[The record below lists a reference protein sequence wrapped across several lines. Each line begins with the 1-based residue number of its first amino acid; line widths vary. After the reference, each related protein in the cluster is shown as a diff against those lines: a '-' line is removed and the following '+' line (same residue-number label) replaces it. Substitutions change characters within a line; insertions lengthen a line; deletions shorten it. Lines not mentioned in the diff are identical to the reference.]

1 VRRHLTWCDVD
12 EGAVLYCGFARR
24 TIVRDRRV
32 VRGNETAQFVD
43 DEGVVCSECPWIF
56 RVLFAGEIW
65 GYTRDLPGGT
75 WPDDPVVVT
84 DDPVVVTDVTGDPV
98 VDNYQPRT
106 ELGRMLINLRR
117 EYVAAGGQLGDADD
131 AERIAWSDAQ
141 SLADRGADAERE
153 RICLLLDRHGYGHAA
168 HAIRTGRD

>member
-24 TIVRDRRV
+24 TVVRDRRV

-65 GYTRDLPGGT
+65 GYTRNLPGGT
-75 WPDDPVVVT
+75 WP

-98 VDNYQPRT
+98 VDNHRPRT
-106 ELGRMLINLRR
+106 ELGRTLINLRR
-117 EYVAAGGQLGDADD
+117 EYVAAGGQLGDAD
-131 AERIAWSDAQ
+131 AEGGAGSDAQ